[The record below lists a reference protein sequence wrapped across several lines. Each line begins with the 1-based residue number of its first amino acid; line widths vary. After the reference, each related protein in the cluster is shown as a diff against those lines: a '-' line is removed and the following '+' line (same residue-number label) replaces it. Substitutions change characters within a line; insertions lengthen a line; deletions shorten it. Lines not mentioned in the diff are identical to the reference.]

1 MQNGCRVA
9 ISVTAPRA
17 PKHTERLISL
27 LKNTG
32 KYHRYFEYGHTQ
44 MLGGCPGYRCQHFGE
59 TVLSMFLVYTVKNIV
74 G

>member
-17 PKHTERLISL
+17 PKHTKCLISL
-27 LKNTG
+27 LKNT
-32 KYHRYFEYGHTQ
+32 KIYDRYFEYGRRQ

-59 TVLSMFLVYTVKNIV
+59 TVLSMFLVYTGKNTV